1 MRNRV
6 QAIARDVHRRNFLS
20 PQQRREFSNIW
31 ELGHQAQPFYKP
43 SCPLR
48 TSVTC
53 IVDRDATNPC
63 TQQTSYNIFA
73 GLGIWKMAEMTIA
86 PVASH
91 GFFIDGH
98 WRDDGDIV
106 EIRAPYDGNLIA
118 RVVQGCREHVE
129 AAIAAAVKAFGTT
142 RRLPAFE
149 RQRVLR
155 RISASM
161 AERKEEFA
169 RTLAQEAGKPI
180 KGARTEVE
188 RAVFTFNVAAEES
201 TRIYGEYLPLDWQE
215 FTAGRWGIVRRF
227 PLGPIVG
234 ITPFNFPIN
243 LVAHKV
249 APAIAAGCSMIL
261 KPAPQTP
268 LCSLLLAECVQ
279 QAGWPDGGLNVL
291 PLSNEDAGFLVSDDR
306 IKLIS
311 FTGSVPVGWE
321 IKRRSGKKK
330 VVLELG
336 GNAAVIVHSDAD
348 LAYAAERCIFGG
360 FAYAGQTCISV
371 QRILVE
377 HSVYGRFTDL
387 LVEGVKKLHVGDPLD
402 EKTDVG
408 PLIRESDAVRT
419 IGWIEEAVHAGARVL
434 CGGHRDGMIVEP
446 AILTGT
452 KPDMKVNCQEIF
464 GPVVTVEPYKDF
476 DQALRQVNNSSFGLQ
491 AGVFTRDAKL
501 LFQAYDELEVGG
513 LIAGDVPSFR
523 VDHMPYGGVKDS
535 GLGRE
540 GLRYAIEEMTEPK
553 LLVMNLR

>member
-1 MRNRV
+1 
-6 QAIARDVHRRNFLS
+6 
-20 PQQRREFSNIW
+20 
-31 ELGHQAQPFYKP
+31 
-43 SCPLR
+43 
-48 TSVTC
+48 
-53 IVDRDATNPC
+53 
-63 TQQTSYNIFA
+63 
-73 GLGIWKMAEMTIA
+73 MAEMTIA
-86 PVASH
+86 PVAMH
-91 GFFIDGH
+91 GFFVDGR
-98 WRDDGDIV
+98 WCEEGDVV
-106 EIRAPYDGNLIA
+106 EIRAPYDDTLIA
-118 RVVQGCREHVE
+118 RVVQGRREHAE

-155 RISASM
+155 RISAAI
-161 AERKEEFA
+161 AERKEEFS

-180 KGARTEVE
+180 KGARIEVE
-188 RAVFTFNVAAEES
+188 RAIFTFNVAAEES

-227 PLGPIVG
+227 PLGPIAG

-249 APAIAAGCSMIL
+249 APAIAAGCPMVL

-291 PLSNEDAGFLVSDDR
+291 PLSNEDAGLLVTDDR

-311 FTGSVPVGWE
+311 FTGSVPVGWD
-321 IKRRSGKKK
+321 IKRRAGKKK

-348 LAYAAERCIFGG
+348 LSYAADRCLTGG

-377 HSVYGRFTDL
+377 HSVYGKFADL
-387 LVEGVKKLHVGDPLD
+387 LIEGVKKLKVGDPLD
-402 EKTDVG
+402 DSTDVG
-408 PLIRESDAVRT
+408 PLIRESDAART
-419 IGWIEEAVHAGARVL
+419 STWIEEAVHAGARLL
-434 CGGHRDGMIVEP
+434 CGGNRKGLMVEP
-446 AILTGT
+446 TVLTGT
-452 KPDMKVNCQEIF
+452 RPDMKVNSQEVF

-476 DQALRQVNNSSFGLQ
+476 DQALRMVNNSAYGMQ
-491 AGVFTRDAKL
+491 AGIFTRDVKL

-513 LIAGDVPSFR
+513 VIAGDVPSFR
-523 VDHMPYGGVKDS
+523 IDHMPYGGVKDS

>member
-1 MRNRV
+1 M
-6 QAIARDVHRRNFLS
+6 S
-20 PQQRREFSNIW
+20 
-31 ELGHQAQPFYKP
+31 EL
-43 SCPLR
+43 
-48 TSVTC
+48 
-53 IVDRDATNPC
+53 IVAP
-63 TQQTSYNIFA
+63 
-73 GLGIWKMAEMTIA
+73 A
-86 PVASH
+86 PVATH
-91 GFFIDGH
+91 GFFVDGR
-98 WRDDGDIV
+98 WQDDGDLV
-106 EIRAPYDGNLIA
+106 EIHAPYDGSLIA
-118 RVVQGCREHVE
+118 RVVQGRREHAE

-155 RISASM
+155 QISASM
-161 AERKEEFA
+161 LERKEEFA

-180 KGARTEVE
+180 KAARTEVE
-188 RAVFTFNVAAEES
+188 RAIFTFNVAAEES
-201 TRIYGEYLPLDWQE
+201 TRIYGEYLPLDTLE
-215 FTAGRWGIVRRF
+215 STAGRWGIVRRF
-227 PLGPIVG
+227 PLGPIAG

-249 APAIAAGCSMIL
+249 APAIAAGCSMVL

-291 PLSNEDAGFLVSDDR
+291 PLSNDDAGLLVTDDR

-311 FTGSVPVGWE
+311 FTGSVPVGWD
-321 IKRRSGKKK
+321 IKRRAGKKK

-348 LAYAAERCIFGG
+348 LEYAAERCVTGG

-377 HSVYGRFTDL
+377 HSVYGKFTDL
-387 LVEGVKKLHVGDPLD
+387 FVEGVKKLKTGDPLD
-402 EKTDVG
+402 ESTDVG
-408 PLIRESDAVRT
+408 PLIRNSDALRT
-419 IGWIEEAVHAGARVL
+419 TAWVQDAVSAGARLL
-434 CGGHRDGMIVEP
+434 CGGGRNGQIVEP
-446 AILTGT
+446 TVLTGT

-464 GPVVTVEPYKDF
+464 GPVVTVEPYQDF
-476 DQALRQVNNSSFGLQ
+476 DQALRQANNSAYGMQ

-501 LFQAYDELEVGG
+501 LFQAFEELEVGG
-513 LIAGDVPSFR
+513 VIAGDVPSFR
-523 VDHMPYGGVKDS
+523 IDQMPYGGVKDS

-553 LLVMNLR
+553 LMVMNLR